1 MQEFDYIRAGNIEEA
16 VGLLAQDGARI
27 LSGGTDLIVQLRE
40 GRREARVVVDIKSLP
55 EVNVLAYDPEIGLTL
70 GAAVACWRIAAD
82 PTVRALYPGLVDAAS
97 LIGGVQIQGRATL
110 GGNLCNASPAAD
122 SAPALI
128 VHEAICV
135 VAGPDGRREVAAED
149 FCIGPGRN
157 SLQRGEILLA
167 FRIPAPPAHFG
178 AHYLRFIPR
187 NEMDIAVV
195 GAGAAVVLDESL
207 ERFVGARVALGAVAP
222 TPLYVREA
230 GEYLAGR
237 PATAEEIEAAARI
250 AQEAARPITD
260 MRGTVAQRKH
270 LSGVLARR
278 ALTEAVARARMG
290 GK

>member
-1 MQEFDYIRAGNIEEA
+1 M
-16 VGLLAQDGARI
+16 
-27 LSGGTDLIVQLRE
+27 T
-40 GRREARVVVDIKSLP
+40 RRT
-55 EVNVLAYDPEIGLTL
+55 GLTL

-135 VAGPDGRREVAAED
+135 VAGPGGRREVPAED

-157 SLQRGEILLA
+157 TLQRGEMLLA

-195 GAGAAVVLDESL
+195 GAGAAVVLDERL
-207 ERFVGARVALGAVAP
+207 ERFVQRTGG
-222 TPLYVREA
+222 
-230 GEYLAGR
+230 AGR
-237 PATAEEIEAAARI
+237 GRADAA
-250 AQEAARPITD
+250 
-260 MRGTVAQRKH
+260 V
-270 LSGVLARR
+270 R
-278 ALTEAVARARMG
+278 A
-290 GK
+290 